1 MHVRESCIQT
11 GLLTGGPSKSFHVSM
26 QQIVND
32 AVLLSC
38 ISPFTNGP
46 TTVWS
51 RNLVRLWQKL
61 CSLLSK
67 VRRWL
72 LQTWKPWW
80 PKALKVLP
88 LGLPSKTKGLLG
100 LMMLTI
106 SWNIWRTPH
115 IFLKH
120 FWVRLTTLNPHN
132 RSYDCTMSHSC
143 LLGFLCQNLFQGAVL
158 CSLKQC
164 FFGISI
170 QRVTVTTKQSS
181 LSNCSVELFA
191 SIRCQLS

>member
-1 MHVRESCIQT
+1 MHPNRSA
-11 GLLTGGPSKSFHVSM
+11 TGGPSKSFNVSM
-26 QQIVND
+26 ATNRHISWNVNH

-38 ISPFTNGP
+38 ISPFTNSP

-51 RNLVRLWQKL
+51 RNLLRLWQKL

-100 LMMLTI
+100 LYDAHHQLKYLKDPAHFSET
-106 SWNIWRTPH
+106 
-115 IFLKH
+115 FLGEIDYIKPSH
-120 FWVRLTTLNPHN
+120 

-143 LLGFLCQNLFQGAVL
+143 LLGFLCENLFQGTIL

-164 FFGISI
+164 LFGISI
-170 QRVTVTTKQSS
+170 QLVTVTTKQSS
-181 LSNCSVELFA
+181 QSDCSVELFA